1 MNENLRNA
9 LPHKDTPFLRV
20 LHIIVAVLILLQI
33 VSSNLTESDALSDYT
48 LTGFVTWF
56 HVIIGLS
63 LIVLGLIML
72 AWMLTQRGFH
82 YYFAWLTLDF
92 RGVVE
97 DIKML
102 MSFRLPEAHA
112 GGIAALIGGLV
123 YLRYWALHHVVV
135 SGLHSIQFW
144 NVASADR
151 KCPEFA

>member
-20 LHIIVAVLILLQI
+20 LHIILAVLILLQI

-56 HVIIGLS
+56 HVITGLS

-97 DIKML
+97 DGVSLDIENYCTL
-102 MSFRLPEAHA
+102 RLFFDLPTLAGLNRRNLPEA
-112 GGIAALIGGLV
+112 GIRLLFQI
-123 YLRYWALHHVVV
+123 
-135 SGLHSIQFW
+135 
-144 NVASADR
+144 
-151 KCPEFA
+151 

>member
-20 LHIIVAVLILLQI
+20 LHIILAVLILLQI

-56 HVIIGLS
+56 HVITGLS

-92 RGVVE
+92 RGRCEQVP
-97 DIKML
+97 DMR
-102 MSFRLPEAHA
+102 SSYSSGAHPR
-112 GGIAALIGGLV
+112 GT
-123 YLRYWALHHVVV
+123 
-135 SGLHSIQFW
+135 S
-144 NVASADR
+144 
-151 KCPEFA
+151 

>member
-56 HVIIGLS
+56 HVITGLS

-112 GGIAALIGGLV
+112 GGIAALIGAWCTCAIGRCIMWWFLV
-123 YLRYWALHHVVV
+123 CTQYNSR
-135 SGLHSIQFW
+135 